1 MSDTATPRLLAELS
15 ALPTL
20 ESARLRL
27 RPIREDDLP
36 DLYAVFADPD
46 VMRYWTRP
54 PMRDIAEARDYLAEI
69 EGNFATR
76 IAFKWGITR
85 RDNDRVIGT
94 TSLFRLDTPHQTAE
108 IGYALGS
115 AHWGNGYAAEA
126 VHRTCQFAF
135 DELHLRR
142 LEADIDPRHHA
153 SIHVVEKAGF
163 QREGVL
169 RERYIYNDEI
179 QDVVYYGL
187 LAREFTR

>member
-1 MSDTATPRLLAELS
+1 MPNDPSPRLLSELS
-15 ALPTL
+15 ALPIL

-27 RPIREDDLP
+27 RPLRDDDLA

-54 PMRDIAEARDYLAEI
+54 PMRDINEARAYLAEI
-69 EGNFATR
+69 NANFESRT
-76 IAFKWGITR
+76 AFKWGITR
-85 RDNDRVIGT
+85 LDHDRVIGT

-126 VHRTCQFAF
+126 VHRTCRFAF
-135 DELHLRR
+135 EELHLRR

-153 SIHVVEKAGF
+153 SIHVVEKVGF

-169 RERYIYNDEI
+169 RERYIYQDEI

-187 LAREFTR
+187 LAREFQR